1 MAAKYINI
9 FQSKALQNLP
19 KWGFLVRKQTI
30 WQPWAGIT
38 RQNFAAVHDS
48 KYEPSFLF
56 KKKTFFA
63 AKYSNSLSTCAF
75 GFRYIGR
82 KC

>member
-56 KKKTFFA
+56 KKKPFLPQNIQIVFLLAHLGLGT
-63 AKYSNSLSTCAF
+63 
-75 GFRYIGR
+75 
-82 KC
+82 